1 MKHFLYD
8 TAIGQVDGLCNNLRV
23 TILNGAK
30 PQRLWRQPCI
40 HTAGTSVRD
49 GEAGS
54 EPVAAS
60 RNLDDVGF
68 DNKQVACCA
77 HDRASY
83 GNCAGAF
90 AEGGAGNGEAGDSS
104 LRGCGVEGERHHC
117 HREMFHRLPPLSC
130 RRAPQGCPR
139 THAFFRTRLHISG
152 IFSLFF

>member
-30 PQRLWRQPCI
+30 PQRLWRHPCI

-83 GNCAGAF
+83 GNCAGALLRV
-90 AEGGAGNGEAGDSS
+90 ALVTVRLETAACEA
-104 LRGCGVEGERHHC
+104 VE
-117 HREMFHRLPPLSC
+117 
-130 RRAPQGCPR
+130 
-139 THAFFRTRLHISG
+139 
-152 IFSLFF
+152 

>member
-1 MKHFLYD
+1 HFRHEGVTVGGAAPTSTSEEGRVFPPPRFAHANLSLGLRYRSNRLMKHFLYD

-30 PQRLWRQPCI
+30 PQRLWRHPCI

-83 GNCAGAF
+83 GNCAGALLRV
-90 AEGGAGNGEAGDSS
+90 ALVTVRLETAACEA
-104 LRGCGVEGERHHC
+104 VE
-117 HREMFHRLPPLSC
+117 
-130 RRAPQGCPR
+130 
-139 THAFFRTRLHISG
+139 
-152 IFSLFF
+152 